1 MCIKARVKLKLIK
14 IKLNSIIRYIKHYH
28 FSKIKGGGFNIIL
41 YIKGMHK
48 NIFHTKNSIFLKE

>member
-41 YIKGMHK
+41 YIKGMHIK
-48 NIFHTKNSIFLKE
+48 